1 MTEQDFI
8 SEEMLHAYVDEQL
21 NPAEKLKMEEWLSKH
36 PDDAATVHAYI
47 LQNQLMRQAFSTVA
61 EEDIPEVMKEQLK
74 GGKQPVSS
82 FISGWRQVA
91 ASILLIGL
99 GLFAGWGSQ
108 FLGNQAQQIEPQ
120 IFASSAIGAHKV
132 FVSEVRHPVE
142 VTAVEE
148 VHLVKWL
155 SKRLGT
161 RIKAPDLTGQ
171 GFELMGG
178 RLLSEG
184 EKPAAQLM
192 YEKAEGQRLTLY
204 VRGSEKQ
211 EDTAFQFVTNGGV
224 SAFYWI
230 DQDYAYAMVAP
241 VEKQELMGLASVVY
255 QELDDD

>member
-21 NPAEKLKMEEWLSKH
+21 STAEKLKMEDWLSKH

-47 LQNQLMRQAFSTVA
+47 LQNAQMRQAFSAVA
-61 EEDIPEVMKEQLK
+61 EDDIPEVMKEQLK
-74 GGKQPVSS
+74 EGKQSVY
-82 FISGWRQVA
+82 FFTSGWKQIA
-91 ASILLIGL
+91 ASILLIGI

-108 FLGNQAQQIEPQ
+108 FLGYQTQQPEPRV
-120 IFASSAIGAHKV
+120 FASSAIGAHKV

-148 VHLVKWL
+148 KHLVKWL

-161 RIKAPDLTGQ
+161 PIKAPDLTRKGYQ
-171 GFELMGG
+171 LMGG

-192 YEKAEGQRLTLY
+192 YEQAEGQRLTLY
-204 VRGSEKQ
+204 VRSSEKQ
-211 EDTAFQFVTNGGV
+211 EDTAFQFETNSGV

-230 DQDYAYAMVAP
+230 DQNYAYAMVAP
-241 VEKQELMGLASVVY
+241 VEKRALMDLATVVY
-255 QELDDD
+255 QELENN